1 MFSLYHFL
9 YKKCFLYTQM
19 SKDSSARYYQPPPFP
34 PKKTNKTKQ
43 EKTSK
48 KTFRGYQDLSEEETE
63 KRDYMDAN
71 DMRQYG
77 CKWYKNLPEDEKEEP
92 SWV

>member
-1 MFSLYHFL
+1 
-9 YKKCFLYTQM
+9 M
-19 SKDSSARYYQPPPFP
+19 SKDSSARYYQPPPSP
-34 PKKTNKTKQ
+34 PKKINKTKQ

-77 CKWYKNLPEDEKEEP
+77 CK
-92 SWV
+92 

>member
-19 SKDSSARYYQPPPFP
+19 SKDSSARYYQPPPAP
-34 PKKTNKTKQ
+34 P
-43 EKTSK
+43 K

>member
-1 MFSLYHFL
+1 
-9 YKKCFLYTQM
+9 M
-19 SKDSSARYYQPPPFP
+19 SKDSSARYYQPPPP
-34 PKKTNKTKQ
+34 QKNNKTKQ

-48 KTFRGYQDLSEEETE
+48 KPFRGYQDLSEEETE

-77 CKWYKNLPEDEKEEP
+77 CK
-92 SWV
+92 